1 LADLLDLQRV
11 ELFDKLIEWS
21 DRFDYSIDGDFLRVN
36 EVNVNELVD
45 VLDDEFKDLEST
57 EFF

>member
-1 LADLLDLQRV
+1 LADLLNLQRV